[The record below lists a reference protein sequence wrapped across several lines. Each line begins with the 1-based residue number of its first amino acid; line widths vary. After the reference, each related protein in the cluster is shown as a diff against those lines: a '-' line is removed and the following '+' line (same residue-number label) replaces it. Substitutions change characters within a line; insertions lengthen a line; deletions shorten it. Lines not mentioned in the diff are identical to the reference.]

1 MDEESVKPRAEIGVL
16 PLFPDKAA
24 TPAMMKHAMELT
36 KKGTEFLNPGQTG
49 VLGADQPLYAILKQ
63 LQ

>member
-1 MDEESVKPRAEIGVL
+1 MSDDTVKPKAVVGVL

-24 TPAMMKHAMELT
+24 TPCMMKHAMQLAMQ
-36 KKGTEFLNPGQTG
+36 GTEFLHPGQTA
-49 VLGADQPLYAILKQ
+49 VFGADQPLYALAKQ